1 MPHQSPLQPGDP
13 RRVGRYRLVG
23 RIIGIPAEGPIYL
36 GAGADGSE
44 VTISVLHSEW
54 TKDAAAR
61 DRFAAEAAVAKRVPP
76 FCAARIL
83 DAGVDGDDAFLIS
96 EYVPGMSLLEVISTD
111 GILDG
116 PAVEAAAVGMATGL
130 ASIHLAGL
138 VHGNFGP
145 EYVIMTA
152 AGPRVVEFGI
162 TPPYGAATPAADMA
176 AWAQTVVFAASG
188 KPPATIGDLDVLPAP
203 LRDVVMECLTASPA
217 ERPAARAAV
226 IALIGDQDPPAGVL
240 AEGTRRAVPGGDP
253 RARQDDDQATLGRP
267 AVPWPR
273 TEWPTAVA
281 PGGRQANDRPPAGRA
296 PLDRPSGP
304 RPLDR
309 PSGPRP
315 TGVHAAGA
323 HATGQRPI
331 RPAEAHAGVRP
342 SDRGSGSRPVV
353 TRRGHAADDSH
364 RQAAHAP
371 VPSQDRHGAHQQ
383 PLGRRRAGQ
392 LLIAG
397 GVLVCALLVLLV
409 VHLVQ
414 NTGTPPRAASGN
426 TKDIDPTASA
436 PAGSGSPSP
445 TPTPTAVIPS
455 AFAGSWSGLVSQPD
469 SSYNVTIRL
478 NSGSSVGS
486 ISYSG
491 SNLNCRGTLRL
502 TAKATRQLTLSQ
514 SVSTGPCFPGTVT
527 LTKAGSGSVQFNF
540 TDSPGPSASG
550 TLSRS

>member
-23 RIIGIPAEGPIYL
+23 RITGIPAEGPIYL

-54 TKDAAAR
+54 TRDAAAR

-111 GILDG
+111 GTLEG
-116 PAVEAAAVGMATGL
+116 PELEAAAIGMATGL
-130 ASIHLAGL
+130 ASVHLAGL

-188 KPPATIGDLDVLPAP
+188 KPPTTIADLDVLPAS
-203 LRDVVMECLTASPA
+203 LRDVVLECLTASPA
-217 ERPAARAAV
+217 ERPTARTAV
-226 IALIGDQDPPAGVL
+226 VAMIGDRDPPAGVL

-253 RARQDDDQATLGRP
+253 RATQDNDLSALGSS

-273 TEWPTAVA
+273 AGQPAAAVPTERRA
-281 PGGRQANDRPPAGRA
+281 PDRIPPGHAPPGRA

-304 RPLDR
+304 RP
-309 PSGPRP
+309 
-315 TGVHAAGA
+315 AGA
-323 HATGQRPI
+323 HATG
-331 RPAEAHAGVRP
+331 AHATGPRLIRSAESHSAGRP
-342 SDRGSGSRPVV
+342 PDRGTGSRPVV
-353 TRRGHAADDSH
+353 TRHGRGADDIH
-364 RQAAHAP
+364 RPAAHAP
-371 VPSQDRHGAHQQ
+371 GQSQERHGAHQQ
-383 PLGRRRAGQ
+383 PLRRRRAGQ
-392 LLIAG
+392 LLIAA

-414 NTGTPPRAASGN
+414 NTGTPPRANTGN
-426 TKDIDPTASA
+426 AKDVDPTTSA
-436 PAGSGSPSP
+436 PARSASPSP
-445 TPTPTAVIPS
+445 KPTAVTPS
-455 AFAGSWSGLVSQPD
+455 AFAGSWTGRVSQQPD
-469 SSYNVTIRL
+469 SSYNVTVRL
-478 NSGSSVGS
+478 TAGSKVGS

-491 SNLNCRGTLRL
+491 SNLNCAGQLQL
-502 TAKATRQLTLSQ
+502 TAQAARQLTLSQ
-514 SVSTGPCFPGTVT
+514 SVSKGPCLPGTVT

-540 TDSPGPSASG
+540 ADSSGPTASG
-550 TLSRS
+550 TLTKT